1 MNKRNIHGSWSSR
14 WTFILA
20 ATGSAVGLG
29 NIWKFPYITGAN
41 GGGAFVLIYLL
52 AIASIGIPIMMA
64 ETLIGRRGRH
74 SPVNT
79 MRELTMEAGGHRAW
93 VGIGAMGIAAGLLIL
108 SYYSVIAGWALHYI
122 FEVGSGKFINA
133 AGDTVV
139 ASFETL
145 QANKREMV
153 KWHTLFMM
161 MTLAVIVAGVTKGLG
176 LAVRIMM
183 PLLFMLL
190 IVLAVYGSVEGNFQE
205 GFKFLFN
212 FKFDQLSWHA
222 VLVALGHAFFTLSIG
237 MGAIMAFGSY
247 MPANASIG
255 KAIMTVAV
263 LDTFI
268 ALTAGMA
275 IFPLVFAHDALEV
288 AAGPSLMFI
297 TLPVAFGNIAGGDMF
312 GALFFVLVTLAA
324 WSSAISLVEPGVAW
338 LVETEKFSRLG
349 ASLLLGA
356 VAWTLGLGTVLS
368 FNDWA
373 GPEYQIFNM
382 TVFEFLDALTS
393 NIMLPLGGMFIAIF
407 AGWVMH
413 RDHLRRELQQESLIA
428 FNVWHFMVR
437 YVSPVLVA
445 IVFVSLVGEMIFS

>member
-1 MNKRNIHGSWSSR
+1 
-14 WTFILA
+14 
-20 ATGSAVGLG
+20 
-29 NIWKFPYITGAN
+29 
-41 GGGAFVLIYLL
+41 
-52 AIASIGIPIMMA
+52 
-64 ETLIGRRGRH
+64 
-74 SPVNT
+74 
-79 MRELTMEAGGHRAW
+79 
-93 VGIGAMGIAAGLLIL
+93 
-108 SYYSVIAGWALHYI
+108 
-122 FEVGSGKFINA
+122 
-133 AGDTVV
+133 
-139 ASFETL
+139 
-145 QANKREMV
+145 
-153 KWHTLFMM
+153 
-161 MTLAVIVAGVTKGLG
+161 
-176 LAVRIMM
+176 M

-356 VAWTLGLGTVLS
+356 VAWTLGLGTILS